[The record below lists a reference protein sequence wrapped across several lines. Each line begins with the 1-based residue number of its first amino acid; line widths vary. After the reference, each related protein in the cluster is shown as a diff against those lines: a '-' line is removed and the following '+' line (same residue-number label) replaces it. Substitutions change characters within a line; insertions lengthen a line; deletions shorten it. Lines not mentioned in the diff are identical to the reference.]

1 MQRTVEPGKP
11 LKTAAF
17 VTLVI
22 LAFVGGASAQP
33 KQVASKSPSVED
45 KLAQSYHAMYD
56 LKFQEAFKAADDAK
70 AVAQDD
76 PLPYVAQAW
85 VAFFRELDRLHI
97 LRSELFATD
106 DSYNSRDEY
115 TWDTG
120 NKKIFDSSL
129 DRAEKLA
136 QDRLNRD
143 QNDSRALL
151 ALSLINGL
159 HGDDFGIFTK
169 KNLKAIS
176 YIKTATSYAEKLL
189 AQSPDSYDAYV
200 ATGMG
205 KVIVARKSAP
215 VRWVLRLGGLK
226 GDEGEGVKELT
237 LAADHAHYLAPFAR
251 LLVVFEDVRFKK
263 TDDARRKLEALHQ
276 QFPNNH
282 LFQDELDKLGR
293 TSAAL
298 VRQGN

>member
-1 MQRTVEPGKP
+1 LESILQPSKP
-11 LKTAAF
+11 LKIPALLI
-17 VTLVI
+17 LVM
-22 LAFVGGASAQP
+22 LALVSGALAQVQ
-33 KQVASKSPSVED
+33 QVASKSPSVED

-56 LKFQEAFKAADDAK
+56 LKFQEAFQAADEAK

-106 DSYNSRDEY
+106 DSYNSRDAY

-129 DRAEKLA
+129 DQAEKLA
-136 QDRLNRD
+136 QGRLNRN

-169 KNLKAIS
+169 KDLKAIS
-176 YIKTATSYAEKLL
+176 YIKTATTYAEKLL
-189 AQSPDSYDAYV
+189 AQSPDCYDAYV

-226 GDEGEGVKELT
+226 GDEDEGIKELT
-237 LAADHAHYLAPFAR
+237 LAADHANYLAPFAR
-251 LLVVFEDVRFKK
+251 LLVVFEDVRFKNPA
-263 TDDARRKLEALHQ
+263 DARRRLQDLHQ

-282 LFQDELDKLGR
+282 LFVEELDKLNR

-298 VRQGN
+298 IRQGN

>member
-1 MQRTVEPGKP
+1 LELRNR
-11 LKTAAF
+11 LNIAALLIP
-17 VTLVI
+17 VM
-22 LAFVGGASAQP
+22 LALASGASAQVQ
-33 KQVASKSPSVED
+33 QVAAKSPSVED

-56 LKFQEAFKAADDAK
+56 LNFQEAFKAADEAK

-76 PLPYVAQAW
+76 PLPHIAQAW

-97 LRSELFATD
+97 LRSELFASD
-106 DSYNSRDEY
+106 DSYNSRDAY
-115 TWDTG
+115 TWDTD

-129 DRAEKLA
+129 DQAEKLA
-136 QDRLNRD
+136 QDRLNRNR
-143 QNDSRALL
+143 NDSRALL

-169 KNLKAIS
+169 KDLKAIS
-176 YIKTATSYAEKLL
+176 YIKTATTYAEKLL

-251 LLVVFEDVRFKK
+251 LLVVFEDVRFKN
-263 TDDARRKLEALHQ
+263 TDDARKRLEDLHQ

-282 LFQDELDKLGR
+282 LFIEELNKLGR
-293 TSAAL
+293 TSATL

>member
-1 MQRTVEPGKP
+1 
-11 LKTAAF
+11 
-17 VTLVI
+17 
-22 LAFVGGASAQP
+22 
-33 KQVASKSPSVED
+33 
-45 KLAQSYHAMYD
+45 MYD
-56 LKFQEAFKAADDAK
+56 LKFQEAFKAADEAK

-85 VAFFRELDRLHI
+85 VVFFRELDRLHI

-106 DSYNSRDEY
+106 DNYNSRDAY
-115 TWDTG
+115 TWDAD

-129 DRAEKLA
+129 DQAEKLA
-136 QDRLNRD
+136 QDRLSRN
-143 QNDSRALL
+143 QNDPRALL

-169 KNLKAIS
+169 KDLKAIS
-176 YIKTATSYAEKLL
+176 YIKTATTYAEKLL

-251 LLVVFEDVRFKK
+251 LLVVFEDVRFKN

-282 LFQDELDKLGR
+282 LFQEELDKLGR
-293 TSAAL
+293 TSAQL

>member
-1 MQRTVEPGKP
+1 LHLRNHM
-11 LKTAAF
+11 KTA
-17 VTLVI
+17 VLLI
-22 LAFVGGASAQP
+22 LAMLALISRASAQVQ
-33 KQVASKSPSVED
+33 QVAGKSPSVED

-56 LKFQEAFKAADDAK
+56 LQFQEAFQAADEAK

-106 DSYNSRDEY
+106 DSYNSRDAY

-129 DRAEKLA
+129 DQAEKLA
-136 QDRLNRD
+136 QDLLNRN

-169 KNLKAIS
+169 KDLKAIS
-176 YIKTATSYAEKLL
+176 YIKTATTYAEKLL

-251 LLVVFEDVRFKK
+251 LLVVFEDVRFKNPA
-263 TDDARRKLEALHQ
+263 DARRRLEDLHQ

-282 LFQDELDKLGR
+282 LFIEELNKLGR
-293 TSAAL
+293 TSATL
-298 VRQGN
+298 VR

>member
-1 MQRTVEPGKP
+1 
-11 LKTAAF
+11 
-17 VTLVI
+17 
-22 LAFVGGASAQP
+22 
-33 KQVASKSPSVED
+33 
-45 KLAQSYHAMYD
+45 MYD
-56 LKFQEAFKAADDAK
+56 LKFQDAFKAADEAK

-85 VAFFRELDRLHI
+85 VVFFRELDRLHI

-106 DSYNSRDEY
+106 DNYNSRDAY
-115 TWDTG
+115 AWDAG

-129 DRAEKLA
+129 DQAEKLA
-136 QDRLNRD
+136 QDRLNRN

-169 KNLKAIS
+169 KDLKAIS
-176 YIKTATSYAEKLL
+176 YIKTATTYAEKLL

-251 LLVVFEDVRFKK
+251 LLVVFEDVRFKN

-293 TSAAL
+293 TSAQL